1 MQHGNL
7 DQYKDHPLSDNT
19 VDIAP
24 YRTILGC
31 FRPVTTRN
39 KSLMVDFNRRCP
51 LLSGISLAAVRKEA
65 AREKEEERERGR
77 IRGRTSTRP
86 DSASPSLDDP
96 DLVDNGEV
104 AVQLRL
110 RRVLCR
116 MPEMFAAVDVF
127 NTADEEKPQQ
137 HRLLFSS
144 SP

>member
-1 MQHGNL
+1 
-7 DQYKDHPLSDNT
+7 
-19 VDIAP
+19 
-24 YRTILGC
+24 
-31 FRPVTTRN
+31 
-39 KSLMVDFNRRCP
+39 MVDFNRRCP
-51 LLSGISLAAVRKEA
+51 LLSGISLAAMRKEA

-77 IRGRTSTRP
+77 TSTCL

-116 MPEMFAAVDVF
+116 MPEVFAAFDVF

-137 HRLLFSS
+137 HCLLFSS